1 MVESKK
7 KDFYG
12 ELEIEREATPAE
24 IKVAYKKLALVSF
37 LFVLTISLIL
47 YRNGIQTSK

>member
-12 ELEIEREATPAE
+12 SLGVEKTATPAE
-24 IKVAYKKLALVSF
+24 IKSAYKKLALVSHNS
-37 LFVLTISLIL
+37 ISPLIRIAL
-47 YRNGIQTSK
+47 EMAPR